1 MGFLAF
7 SSFSKADDVCP
18 SGTVGLC
25 DPAVIETIVESVDVT
40 TQNDGAGTLTTTVTT
55 TTTTTDTVINTD
67 SGDILAS
74 GSGYVSSGKEGDMD
88 SDWGG
93 QGPAS
98 MPSGN
103 SCGELGPDKCA
114 MITGSGNSTSTM
126 GVTGM
131 GTTFIQ
137 TVNIS
142 DMNIEAGGEVNYTI
156 KVDKQDSADSI
167 YMHITGKD
175 GSTVKFAGTDVLSAA
190 GVNTGYAAYA
200 GGFDFA
206 DSLTT
211 LIIEVGGRDDITLA
225 IGPVFDDVTI
235 NVIYNVVSQ
244 IVQQTITTVE
254 QYVYLNS
261 DATQEELDIVED
273 IFDNN
278 DMVEQPDGG
287 FELEPID
294 DGGMDDVSYETV
306 ELELDFE
313 IDFEMDFEMPE
324 IEFEMPEISMEA
336 PVTTV
341 EVEMEMEIDMMP
353 PPDMPEPNNNVE
365 PEIKVEAP
373 VEKIEVVSVESEP
386 EPVETTSESN
396 EKESVDQPAKE
407 QTEPKEEIKEEVKEE
422 PKEEVKEEPK
432 EETKE
437 EIKEEV
443 KEEKKEE
450 VKEEP
455 KKEIKVAPKKEVK
468 PKTKQQKKE
477 DKQKAGTKIVKKM
490 GDKGRYDT
498 TNQLKTLIV
507 MNVIADT
514 KSFFSAQ
521 KLQQDIPGFFSSA
534 TVPDAVLSDNNIAA
548 YLLMVGSSQKMNNLV
563 NSQYK

>member
-1 MGFLAF
+1 LGYLAC
-7 SSFSKADDVCP
+7 SSSSSADDICP

-25 DPAVIETIVESVDVT
+25 DPAVIETVVESVEVT
-40 TQNDGAGTLTTTVTT
+40 TQNDGAGVLTTTVTT
-55 TTTTTDTVINTD
+55 TTTTSDIVINTD

-88 SDWGG
+88 TDWGG

-98 MPSGN
+98 MSTG
-103 SCGELGPDKCA
+103 STCGQLGADKCA
-114 MITGSGNSTSTM
+114 QITGSGNSTSTM
-126 GVTGM
+126 GVSGM

-142 DMNIEAGGEVNYTI
+142 DMNIEDGGEVNYTI

-190 GVNTGYAAYA
+190 GVNTGYAAYT

-211 LIIEVGGRDDITLA
+211 LVIEVGGRDINLA

-235 NVIYNVVSQ
+235 NVIYNVISQ
-244 IVQQTITTVE
+244 IIQQTITTVE

-261 DATQEELDIVED
+261 DATQEELDIVKD

-278 DMVEQPDGG
+278 APVEQPDGG
-287 FELEPID
+287 FDLEPID
-294 DGGMDDVSYETV
+294 DGGTDETSYETV
-306 ELELDFE
+306 ELELDLE
-313 IDFEMDFEMPE
+313 IDFEM
-324 IEFEMPEISMEA
+324 EFEMPDMEMDFDMPDIEMEA
-336 PVTTV
+336 PVTSV
-341 EVEMEMEIDMMP
+341 EVEMEMEVETPVEEIEVAAVE
-353 PPDMPEPNNNVE
+353 PDAEPVEATPEPE
-365 PEIKVEAP
+365 P
-373 VEKIEVVSVESEP
+373 EP
-386 EPVETTSESN
+386 EPV
-396 EKESVDQPAKE
+396 
-407 QTEPKEEIKEEVKEE
+407 EEVKEE
-422 PKEEVKEEPK
+422 PKEEV
-432 EETKE
+432 
-437 EIKEEV
+437 
-443 KEEKKEE
+443 EE

-455 KKEIKVAPKKEVK
+455 KEEVEEVKEEPKEEVEEVKEEPKEEIKAAPKKEAK

-490 GDKGRYDT
+490 GDKGRYDS

-507 MNVIADT
+507 MNVISDT

-521 KLQQDIPGFFSSA
+521 KMLQDTPGFFSSIV
-534 TVPDAVLSDNNIAA
+534 VPDAVLSDNNLAA
-548 YLLMVGSSQKMNNLV
+548 YLITMGSSQKMNALID
-563 NSQYK
+563 SQYK

>member
-1 MGFLAF
+1 MFY
-7 SSFSKADDVCP
+7 
-18 SGTVGLC
+18 TV
-25 DPAVIETIVESVDVT
+25 VETVEETS
-40 TQNDGAGTLTTTVTT
+40 QNDGQGVLTTTVTT
-55 TTTTTDTVINTD
+55 TTTTIDTVINTD

-88 SDWGG
+88 TDWGG

-98 MPSGN
+98 MSTG
-103 SCGELGPDKCA
+103 STCGDLGVDKCA
-114 MITGSGNSTSTM
+114 QITGSGNSTSTM
-126 GVTGM
+126 GVSGM

-341 EVEMEMEIDMMP
+341 EVEMEMEMDMMP
-353 PPDMPEPNNNVE
+353 PPDVPEPNNNVE
-365 PEIKVEAP
+365 PEIEVETP
-373 VEKIEVVSVESEP
+373 VEEIEVVAVEPETEPVEATSEP
-386 EPVETTSESN
+386 ESVEEPVEE
-396 EKESVDQPAKE
+396 QP
-407 QTEPKEEIKEEVKEE
+407 EPKEEVKEE

-437 EIKEEV
+437 ETKEEP

-455 KKEIKVAPKKEVK
+455 KKEIKVAPKKQAK

-521 KLQQDIPGFFSSA
+521 KLQKDIPGFFSSA

>member
-1 MGFLAF
+1 VFY
-7 SSFSKADDVCP
+7 
-18 SGTVGLC
+18 TV
-25 DPAVIETIVESVDVT
+25 VETVEETS
-40 TQNDGAGTLTTTVTT
+40 QNDGAGVLTTTVTT
-55 TTTTTDTVINTD
+55 TTTTIDTVTNEN

-88 SDWGG
+88 TDWGG
-93 QGPAS
+93 QGSAS
-98 MPSGN
+98 MPTGST
-103 SCGELGPDKCA
+103 CGDLGADKCA
-114 MITGSGNSTSTM
+114 QITGSGNSTSTM
-126 GVTGM
+126 GVSGM

-142 DMNIEAGGEVNYTI
+142 DMNIEDGGRTNYTI

-190 GVNTGYAAYA
+190 GVNTGYAAYT

-211 LIIEVGGRDDITLA
+211 LIIEVGGRDINLA

-235 NVIYNVVSQ
+235 NVIYNVISQ
-244 IVQQTITTVE
+244 IIQQTITTVE

-278 DMVEQPDGG
+278 TPVEQPDGG
-287 FELEPID
+287 FDLEPID
-294 DGGMDDVSYETV
+294 NGGEVETSYEMV
-306 ELELDFE
+306 EMELE
-313 IDFEMDFEMPE
+313 FEMDFDIPD
-324 IEFEMPEISMEA
+324 ISVEFDLPDINMEP
-336 PVTTV
+336 PVTDMD
-341 EVEMEMEIDMMP
+341 VEMEMEMDMLP
-353 PPDMPEPNNNVE
+353 PPNAPAPPEPELSPPSNTEE
-365 PEIKVEAP
+365 PEPEVEAP
-373 VEKIEVVSVESEP
+373 VEKIVVASTDSEP
-386 EPVETTSESN
+386 EPEPETET
-396 EKESVDQPAKE
+396 
-407 QTEPKEEIKEEVKEE
+407 KEEVKEE
-422 PKEEVKEEPK
+422 PKEEVKEEVKEEPKEEPK
-432 EETKE
+432 EET
-437 EIKEEV
+437 
-443 KEEKKEE
+443 KEE

-455 KKEIKVAPKKEVK
+455 KKEVEVVKKKIVK

-490 GDKGRYDT
+490 GDKGRYDS

-507 MNVIADT
+507 MNVISDT

-521 KLQQDIPGFFSSA
+521 KMLQDTPGFFSSIV
-534 TVPDAVLSDNNIAA
+534 VPDTVLSDNNLAA
-548 YLLMVGSSQKMNNLV
+548 YLITMGSSQKMNALID
-563 NSQYK
+563 SQYK

>member
-521 KLQQDIPGFFSSA
+521 KLQQDIPGFFF
-534 TVPDAVLSDNNIAA
+534 
-548 YLLMVGSSQKMNNLV
+548 
-563 NSQYK
+563 

>member
-1 MGFLAF
+1 
-7 SSFSKADDVCP
+7 
-18 SGTVGLC
+18 
-25 DPAVIETIVESVDVT
+25 
-40 TQNDGAGTLTTTVTT
+40 
-55 TTTTTDTVINTD
+55 
-67 SGDILAS
+67 
-74 GSGYVSSGKEGDMD
+74 
-88 SDWGG
+88 
-93 QGPAS
+93 
-98 MPSGN
+98 
-103 SCGELGPDKCA
+103 
-114 MITGSGNSTSTM
+114 M
-126 GVTGM
+126 GVSGM

-142 DMNIEAGGEVNYTI
+142 DMNIENGGEVNYTI
-156 KVDKQDSADSI
+156 KVDKQDASDSI

-190 GVNTGYAAYA
+190 GVNTGYAAYT

-211 LIIEVGGRDDITLA
+211 LVIEVGGRDINLA

-235 NVIYNVVSQ
+235 NVIYNVISQ
-244 IVQQTITTVE
+244 IIQQTITTVE

-278 DMVEQPDGG
+278 MPVEQPDGG
-287 FELEPID
+287 FDLEPID
-294 DGGMDDVSYETV
+294 DGGTDETSYETV
-306 ELELDFE
+306 ELELELDLE
-313 IDFEMDFEMPE
+313 IDFEM
-324 IEFEMPEISMEA
+324 EFEMSDMEMDLDMPDIEMEA

-341 EVEMEMEIDMMP
+341 EVEMEME
-353 PPDMPEPNNNVE
+353 VE
-365 PEIKVEAP
+365 TP
-373 VEKIEVVSVESEP
+373 VEEIEVAAVKSEP
-386 EPVETTSESN
+386 EPVEEPV
-396 EKESVDQPAKE
+396 EEQP
-407 QTEPKEEIKEEVKEE
+407 EPKEEVKEE

-432 EETKE
+432 EE
-437 EIKEEV
+437 IK
-443 KEEKKEE
+443 KE

-455 KKEIKVAPKKEVK
+455 KKEIKVAPKKEIK

-490 GDKGRYDT
+490 GDKGRYDS

-548 YLLMVGSSQKMNNLV
+548 YLLMVGSSQKMNSLI
-563 NSQYK
+563 NSQYE

>member
-1 MGFLAF
+1 MGFLAC
-7 SSFSKADDVCP
+7 SSFSKANEVCP

-25 DPAVIETIVESVDVT
+25 DPAVIETVVESVEIT
-40 TQNDGAGTLTTTVTT
+40 TQNDGAGVLTTTVTT
-55 TTTTTDTVINTD
+55 TTTTSDIVINTD

-88 SDWGG
+88 TDWGG
-93 QGPAS
+93 QGSAS
-98 MPSGN
+98 MPTGST
-103 SCGELGPDKCA
+103 CGDLGADKCA
-114 MITGSGNSTSTM
+114 QITGSGSSTSTM
-126 GVTGM
+126 GVSGM

-142 DMNIEAGGEVNYTI
+142 DMNIEDGGRTNYTI

-190 GVNTGYAAYA
+190 GVNTGYAAYT

-211 LIIEVGGRDDITLA
+211 LIIEVGGRDINLA

-235 NVIYNVVSQ
+235 NVIYNVINQ
-244 IVQQTITTVE
+244 IIQQTITTVE

-278 DMVEQPDGG
+278 TPVEQPDGG
-287 FELEPID
+287 FDLEPID
-294 DGGMDDVSYETV
+294 NGGEVETSYEMV
-306 ELELDFE
+306 EMELE
-313 IDFEMDFEMPE
+313 FEMDFDIPD
-324 IEFEMPEISMEA
+324 INVEFDLPDINMEP
-336 PVTTV
+336 PVSTAD
-341 EVEMEMEIDMMP
+341 VEMEMEMDTMP
-353 PPDMPEPNNNVE
+353 PPNAPAPPE
-365 PEIKVEAP
+365 PEIEPVAPNTEEPEPEVEAP
-373 VEKIEVVSVESEP
+373 VEKIVVASTDSEP
-386 EPVETTSESN
+386 EPEPETET
-396 EKESVDQPAKE
+396 
-407 QTEPKEEIKEEVKEE
+407 KEEVKEE
-422 PKEEVKEEPK
+422 PKEEVKEEVKEEPK

-437 EIKEEV
+437 ETKEEP
-443 KEEKKEE
+443 KEE

-455 KKEIKVAPKKEVK
+455 KKEVEVVKKKIVK
-468 PKTKQQKKE
+468 PKTKEQKKE

-490 GDKGRYDT
+490 GDKGRYDS

-507 MNVIADT
+507 MNVISDT

-521 KLQQDIPGFFSSA
+521 KMLQDTPGFFSSIV
-534 TVPDAVLSDNNIAA
+534 VPDAVLSDNNLAA
-548 YLLMVGSSQKMNNLV
+548 YLITMGSSQKMNALID
-563 NSQYK
+563 SQYK

>member
-1 MGFLAF
+1 LGYLAC
-7 SSFSKADDVCP
+7 SSFSNAEEVCP

-25 DPAVIETIVESVDVT
+25 DPAVIETVVESVEVT
-40 TQNDGAGTLTTTVTT
+40 TQNDGAGVLTTTVTT

-103 SCGELGPDKCA
+103 SCGDLGADKCA

-126 GVTGM
+126 GVSGM
-131 GTTFIQ
+131 GTTFIN

-142 DMNIEAGGEVNYTI
+142 DMNIEDGGEVNYTI

-175 GSTVKFAGTDVLSAA
+175 GSTVKFAGTDILSAA
-190 GVNTGYAAYA
+190 GVNSGYASYS
-200 GGFDFA
+200 GGFDFS
-206 DSLTT
+206 DNLTT
-211 LIIEVGGRDDITLA
+211 LIIEVGGRDINLA
-225 IGPVFDDVTI
+225 VGPMFDDVTI

-261 DATQEELDIVED
+261 DATQEELDIVEN

-278 DMVEQPDGG
+278 APIEQPDGG
-287 FELEPID
+287 FDLEPID
-294 DGGMDDVSYETV
+294 NNTSETSYETV

-313 IDFEMDFEMPE
+313 IDIDIPDIEIDFDMQDVT
-324 IEFEMPEISMEA
+324 IEA
-336 PVTTV
+336 PVTAVDV
-341 EVEMEMEIDMMP
+341 EAEMELDIMP
-353 PPDMPEPNNNVE
+353 PPEPQPAVEAEVPVENTESPVE
-365 PEIKVEAP
+365 PEVKTEAEP
-373 VEKIEVVSVESEP
+373 VEKVEVAEAENN
-386 EPVETTSESN
+386 EPVEE
-396 EKESVDQPAKE
+396 V
-407 QTEPKEEIKEEVKEE
+407 KEESSEEVKEE

-432 EETKE
+432 EEP
-437 EIKEEV
+437 
-443 KEEKKEE
+443 KEEKKQE

-455 KKEIKVAPKKEVK
+455 KKEIKITPKKETK

-477 DKQKAGTKIVKKM
+477 EKQKAGTKIVKKM
-490 GDKGRYDT
+490 GDKGRYDS

-521 KLQQDIPGFFSSA
+521 KQLKEVEGFFTDA
-534 TVPDAVLSDNNIAA
+534 TLPDSNIPDNNLAA
-548 YLLMVGSSQKMNNLV
+548 YLLYAGDGGIMNDMINL
-563 NSQYK
+563 QYE

>member
-1 MGFLAF
+1 MGYLACF
-7 SSFSKADDVCP
+7 SFSKADEVCP
-18 SGTVGLC
+18 TGTVGLC
-25 DPAVIETIVESVDVT
+25 DPDVFYTVVETVEETS
-40 TQNDGAGTLTTTVTT
+40 QNDGQGVLTTTVTT
-55 TTTTTDTVINTD
+55 TTTTIDTVINTD

-88 SDWGG
+88 TDWGG

-98 MPSGN
+98 MSTG
-103 SCGELGPDKCA
+103 STCGDLGVDKCA
-114 MITGSGNSTSTM
+114 QITGSGNSTSTM
-126 GVTGM
+126 GVSGM

-142 DMNIEAGGEVNYTI
+142 DMNIENGGEVNYTI
-156 KVDKQDSADSI
+156 KVDKQDAADSI

-190 GVNTGYAAYA
+190 GVNTGYAAYT

-211 LIIEVGGRDDITLA
+211 LVIEVGGRDINLA

-235 NVIYNVVSQ
+235 NVIYNVISQ
-244 IVQQTITTVE
+244 IIQQTITTVE
-254 QYVYLNS
+254 QYVYLNN
-261 DATQEELDIVED
+261 DATQEELDIVEN

-278 DMVEQPDGG
+278 MPVEQPDGG
-287 FELEPID
+287 FDLEPID
-294 DGGMDDVSYETV
+294 DGGTDETSYETV
-306 ELELDFE
+306 ELELDLE
-313 IDFEMDFEMPE
+313 IDFEM
-324 IEFEMPEISMEA
+324 EFEMPDMEMDFDMPDIEMEA
-336 PVTTV
+336 PVTSV
-341 EVEMEMEIDMMP
+341 EVEMEMEVETPVEEI
-353 PPDMPEPNNNVE
+353 EVAAVE
-365 PEIKVEAP
+365 PDAEP
-373 VEKIEVVSVESEP
+373 VEDTSESKPEP
-386 EPVETTSESN
+386 EPVEE
-396 EKESVDQPAKE
+396 V
-407 QTEPKEEIKEEVKEE
+407 KEEVEEVKEE
-422 PKEEVKEEPK
+422 PKEEV
-432 EETKE
+432 
-437 EIKEEV
+437 
-443 KEEKKEE
+443 EE

-455 KKEIKVAPKKEVK
+455 KEEVEEVKEEPKEEIKVAPKKEAK

-490 GDKGRYDT
+490 GDKGRYDS

-521 KLQQDIPGFFSSA
+521 KLQKDIPGFFSSA

>member
-1 MGFLAF
+1 LGYLAY
-7 SSFSKADDVCP
+7 SSSSSAEEICP

-25 DPAVIETIVESVDVT
+25 DPAVIETVVESVEIT
-40 TQNDGAGTLTTTVTT
+40 TQNDGAGVLTTTVTT
-55 TTTTTDTVINTD
+55 TTTTSDIVINTD

-74 GSGYVSSGKEGDMD
+74 GSGYVSSSKEGDMD
-88 SDWGG
+88 VDWGG
-93 QGPAS
+93 QGSAS
-98 MPSGN
+98 MPTGST
-103 SCGELGPDKCA
+103 CGQLGTDKCA
-114 MITGSGNSTSTM
+114 QITGSGNSTSIM
-126 GVTGM
+126 GVSGM

-142 DMNIEAGGEVNYTI
+142 DMNIENGGEVNYTI

-190 GVNTGYAAYA
+190 GVNTGYAAYT

-211 LIIEVGGRDDITLA
+211 LVIEVGGRDINLA

-235 NVIYNVVSQ
+235 NVIYNVISQ
-244 IVQQTITTVE
+244 IIQQTITTVE

-278 DMVEQPDGG
+278 MPVEQPDGG
-287 FELEPID
+287 FDLEPID
-294 DGGMDDVSYETV
+294 NNTSETSYETV

-313 IDFEMDFEMPE
+313 IEIDIPDIEIDFDMQDVT
-324 IEFEMPEISMEA
+324 IEASVTAVDVEA
-336 PVTTV
+336 
-341 EVEMEMEIDMMP
+341 EMELDIMP
-353 PPDMPEPNNNVE
+353 PPEPQPAVEAEVPVENSESPVE
-365 PEIKVEAP
+365 PEVKTEA
-373 VEKIEVVSVESEP
+373 
-386 EPVETTSESN
+386 EPVEE
-396 EKESVDQPAKE
+396 QP
-407 QTEPKEEIKEEVKEE
+407 EPKEEPKEEVEEVKEE
-422 PKEEVKEEPK
+422 PKEEVKEVKEEPK
-432 EETKE
+432 EE
-437 EIKEEV
+437 V
-443 KEEKKEE
+443 KE

-455 KKEIKVAPKKEVK
+455 KEEIKVAPKKEAK

-490 GDKGRYDT
+490 GDKGRYDS

-507 MNVIADT
+507 MNVISDT

-521 KLQQDIPGFFSSA
+521 KMLQDTPGFFSSIV
-534 TVPDAVLSDNNIAA
+534 VPDAVLSDNNLAA
-548 YLLMVGSSQKMNNLV
+548 YLITMGSSQKMNALID
-563 NSQYK
+563 SQYK

>member
-1 MGFLAF
+1 
-7 SSFSKADDVCP
+7 
-18 SGTVGLC
+18 
-25 DPAVIETIVESVDVT
+25 
-40 TQNDGAGTLTTTVTT
+40 
-55 TTTTTDTVINTD
+55 
-67 SGDILAS
+67 
-74 GSGYVSSGKEGDMD
+74 
-88 SDWGG
+88 
-93 QGPAS
+93 
-98 MPSGN
+98 
-103 SCGELGPDKCA
+103 
-114 MITGSGNSTSTM
+114 M
-126 GVTGM
+126 GVSGM

-142 DMNIEAGGEVNYTI
+142 DMNIENGGEVNYTI
-156 KVDKQDSADSI
+156 KVDKQDASDSI

-190 GVNTGYAAYA
+190 GVNTGYAAYT

-211 LIIEVGGRDDITLA
+211 LVIEVGGRDINLA

-235 NVIYNVVSQ
+235 NVIYNVISQ
-244 IVQQTITTVE
+244 IIQQTITTVE

-278 DMVEQPDGG
+278 MPVEQPDGG
-287 FELEPID
+287 FDLEPID
-294 DGGMDDVSYETV
+294 DGGTDETSYETV
-306 ELELDFE
+306 ELELDLE
-313 IDFEMDFEMPE
+313 IDFEM
-324 IEFEMPEISMEA
+324 EFEMPDMEMDLDMPDIEMEA

-341 EVEMEMEIDMMP
+341 EVEMEMEVETPVEEI
-353 PPDMPEPNNNVE
+353 EVAAVE
-365 PEIKVEAP
+365 P
-373 VEKIEVVSVESEP
+373 EP
-386 EPVETTSESN
+386 EPVEEPV
-396 EKESVDQPAKE
+396 EEQP
-407 QTEPKEEIKEEVKEE
+407 EPKEEVKEE

-432 EETKE
+432 EE
-437 EIKEEV
+437 IK
-443 KEEKKEE
+443 KE

-455 KKEIKVAPKKEVK
+455 KKEIKVAPKKEIK

-490 GDKGRYDT
+490 GDKGRYDS

-548 YLLMVGSSQKMNNLV
+548 YLLMVGSSQKMNSLI
-563 NSQYK
+563 NSQYE

>member
-98 MPSGN
+98 MSTG
-103 SCGELGPDKCA
+103 STCGQLGVDKCA
-114 MITGSGNSTSTM
+114 QITGSGNSTSTM
-126 GVTGM
+126 GVSGM

-341 EVEMEMEIDMMP
+341 EVEMEMEMDMMP

-365 PEIKVEAP
+365 PEIEAEAP
-373 VEKIEVVSVESEP
+373 VEKIEVASVESEP
-386 EPVETTSESN
+386 EPVEATSEP
-396 EKESVDQPAKE
+396 ESVEEPVEE
-407 QTEPKEEIKEEVKEE
+407 QTEPKEEVKEEVKEE
-422 PKEEVKEEPK
+422 PKEEVKEEVKEEPK

-437 EIKEEV
+437 EP

-455 KKEIKVAPKKEVK
+455 KKEIKVAPKKQAK

-477 DKQKAGTKIVKKM
+477 EKQKAGTKIVKKM

>member
-1 MGFLAF
+1 MGYLACF
-7 SSFSKADDVCP
+7 SFSKADEVCP

-98 MPSGN
+98 MSTG
-103 SCGELGPDKCA
+103 STCGDLGVDKCA
-114 MITGSGNSTSTM
+114 QITGSGNSTSTM
-126 GVTGM
+126 GVSGM

-324 IEFEMPEISMEA
+324 IEFEMPEISMED

-341 EVEMEMEIDMMP
+341 EVEMEME
-353 PPDMPEPNNNVE
+353 VE
-365 PEIKVEAP
+365 IP
-373 VEKIEVVSVESEP
+373 VEKIEVASVESEP

-396 EKESVDQPAKE
+396 EKESLDQPAKE
-407 QTEPKEEIKEEVKEE
+407 QTEPKKEVKEEVKEE

-432 EETKE
+432 EETK
-437 EIKEEV
+437 KET
-443 KEEKKEE
+443 
-450 VKEEP
+450 KEEP
-455 KKEIKVAPKKEVK
+455 KKEVKVEPKKEVK
-468 PKTKQQKKE
+468 PKTRQQKKE

-490 GDKGRYDT
+490 GNKGRYDS

-521 KLQQDIPGFFSSA
+521 KLQKDIPGFFSSA

-548 YLLMVGSSQKMNNLV
+548 YLLMVGSSQKINNLI
-563 NSQYK
+563 NSQYE

>member
-1 MGFLAF
+1 LACF
-7 SSFSKADDVCP
+7 SFSKADEVCP
-18 SGTVGLC
+18 TGTVGLC
-25 DPAVIETIVESVDVT
+25 DPDVFYTVVETVEETS
-40 TQNDGAGTLTTTVTT
+40 QNDGAGVLTTTVTT
-55 TTTTTDTVINTD
+55 TTTTIDTVINTD

-88 SDWGG
+88 TDWGG

-98 MPSGN
+98 MSTG
-103 SCGELGPDKCA
+103 STCGQLGADKCA
-114 MITGSGNSTSTM
+114 QITGSGNSTSTM
-126 GVTGM
+126 GVSGM

-142 DMNIEAGGEVNYTI
+142 DMNIENGGEVNYTI
-156 KVDKQDSADSI
+156 KVDKQDASDSI

-190 GVNTGYAAYA
+190 GVNTGYATYT

-211 LIIEVGGRDDITLA
+211 LVIEVGGRDINLA

-235 NVIYNVVSQ
+235 NVIYNVISQ
-244 IVQQTITTVE
+244 IIQQTITTVE

-278 DMVEQPDGG
+278 TPVEQPDGG
-287 FELEPID
+287 FDLEPID
-294 DGGMDDVSYETV
+294 DGGTDETSYETV
-306 ELELDFE
+306 ELELDLE
-313 IDFEMDFEMPE
+313 IDFEM
-324 IEFEMPEISMEA
+324 EFEMPDMEMEFDMPDIEMEA
-336 PVTTV
+336 PVTSV
-341 EVEMEMEIDMMP
+341 EVEMEMEVETPVEEI
-353 PPDMPEPNNNVE
+353 EVAAVE
-365 PEIKVEAP
+365 PEVKTEA
-373 VEKIEVVSVESEP
+373 
-386 EPVETTSESN
+386 EPVEE
-396 EKESVDQPAKE
+396 QP
-407 QTEPKEEIKEEVKEE
+407 E
-422 PKEEVKEEPK
+422 PKEEV
-432 EETKE
+432 
-437 EIKEEV
+437 EEV
-443 KEEKKEE
+443 EE

-455 KKEIKVAPKKEVK
+455 KKEVEKVKEDPKEEIKVAPKKEAK

-490 GDKGRYDT
+490 GDKGRYDS

-548 YLLMVGSSQKMNNLV
+548 YLLMVGSSQKMNSLINR
-563 NSQYK
+563 QYE

>member
-1 MGFLAF
+1 MQKKLKYGLLLLGYLAY
-7 SSFSKADDVCP
+7 SSSSSAEEICP

-25 DPAVIETIVESVDVT
+25 DPAVIETVVESVEIT
-40 TQNDGAGTLTTTVTT
+40 TQNDGAGVLTTTVTT
-55 TTTTTDTVINTD
+55 TTTTSDIVINTD

-74 GSGYVSSGKEGDMD
+74 GSGYVSSSKEGDMD
-88 SDWGG
+88 VDWGG
-93 QGPAS
+93 QGSAS
-98 MPSGN
+98 MPTGST
-103 SCGELGPDKCA
+103 CGQLGTDKCA
-114 MITGSGNSTSTM
+114 QITGSGNSTSIM
-126 GVTGM
+126 GVSGM

-142 DMNIEAGGEVNYTI
+142 DMNIENGGEVNYTI

-190 GVNTGYAAYA
+190 GVNTGYAAYT

-211 LIIEVGGRDDITLA
+211 LVIEVGGRDINLA

-235 NVIYNVVSQ
+235 NVIYNVISQ
-244 IVQQTITTVE
+244 IIQQTITTVE

-278 DMVEQPDGG
+278 MPVEQPDGG
-287 FELEPID
+287 FDLEPID
-294 DGGMDDVSYETV
+294 NNTSETSYETV

-313 IDFEMDFEMPE
+313 IEIDIPDIEIDFDMQDVT
-324 IEFEMPEISMEA
+324 IEASVTAVDVEA
-336 PVTTV
+336 
-341 EVEMEMEIDMMP
+341 EMELDIMP
-353 PPDMPEPNNNVE
+353 PPEPQPAVEAEVPVENTESPVE
-365 PEIKVEAP
+365 PEVKTEA
-373 VEKIEVVSVESEP
+373 
-386 EPVETTSESN
+386 EPVEE
-396 EKESVDQPAKE
+396 QP
-407 QTEPKEEIKEEVKEE
+407 EPKEEPKEEVEEVKEE
-422 PKEEVKEEPK
+422 PKEEVKEVKEEPK
-432 EETKE
+432 EE
-437 EIKEEV
+437 V
-443 KEEKKEE
+443 KE

-455 KKEIKVAPKKEVK
+455 KEEIKVAPKKEAK

-490 GDKGRYDT
+490 GDKGRYDS

-507 MNVIADT
+507 MNVISDT

-521 KLQQDIPGFFSSA
+521 KMLQDTPGFFSSIV
-534 TVPDAVLSDNNIAA
+534 VPDAVLSDNNLAA
-548 YLLMVGSSQKMNNLV
+548 YLITMGSSQKMNALID
-563 NSQYK
+563 SQYK

>member
-1 MGFLAF
+1 MRKLKFGLPLLGCLAS
-7 SSFSKADDVCP
+7 SSFSSADVCP

-25 DPAVIETIVESVDVT
+25 NPAVIETIVESVDVT
-40 TQNDGAGTLTTTVTT
+40 TQNDGAGVLTTTVTT
-55 TTTTTDTVINTD
+55 TTTTSDVVINTD
-67 SGDILAS
+67 SNDILAS
-74 GSGYVSSGKEGDMD
+74 GSGYVSSSKEGDMD

-98 MPSGN
+98 MPTGST
-103 SCGELGPDKCA
+103 CGQLGADKCA
-114 MITGSGNSTSTM
+114 QITGSGNSTSTM
-126 GVTGM
+126 GVSGM

-190 GVNTGYAAYA
+190 GVNSGYAAYA

-254 QYVYLNS
+254 QYVYLNG

-273 IFDNN
+273 IFSNN
-278 DMVEQPDGG
+278 EMVEQPDGG
-287 FELEPID
+287 FDLQPID
-294 DGGMDDVSYETV
+294 SGGSNETSYETV
-306 ELELDFE
+306 ELELDLE
-313 IDFEMDFEMPE
+313 IDFEIEFEMPE

-336 PVTTV
+336 PTTMV
-341 EVEMEMEIDMMP
+341 EVEIEMEMDLP
-353 PPDMPEPNNNVE
+353 E
-365 PEIKVEAP
+365 PEIEAP
-373 VEKIEVVSVESEP
+373 VEKIEVAAVEP
-386 EPVETTSESN
+386 EPVDTENNN
-396 EKESVDQPAKE
+396 E
-407 QTEPKEEIKEEVKEE
+407 TEPE
-422 PKEEVKEEPK
+422 PEKQEPEPEPEK
-432 EETKE
+432 QETK
-437 EIKEEV
+437 K
-443 KEEKKEE
+443 E

-455 KKEIKVAPKKEVK
+455 KKEVKVAPKKEAK
-468 PKTKQQKKE
+468 PKTKAQKKVE
-477 DKQKAGTKIVKKM
+477 KQKAGSKIVKKM

-498 TNQLKTLIV
+498 SNQLKTLLV
-507 MNVIADT
+507 MNVIANT
-514 KSFFSAQ
+514 KSFFSTQ
-521 KLQQDIPGFFSSA
+521 KVLQDQVNFFA
-534 TVPDAVLSDNNIAA
+534 NLPTLPDTVINQAPQAFMFFKSGDQTM
-548 YLLMVGSSQKMNNLV
+548 YNLID
-563 NSQYK
+563 SQYR